1 MLNAETALLLLLLI
15 ASLVGMGARRFNL
28 PYTVALVLAGTGLGF
43 LHFDSLDALRLTPE
57 LLMAGFLPALLFE
70 AAYHVDYARFKKL
83 APAVLLL
90 ALPGVLL
97 AVALTAFGSYL
108 AFRALGVDGFS
119 LAHGFLFGSMIA
131 ATDPI
136 SVLALFKTMG
146 VTKRLYLLV
155 EGESLLN
162 DGVAV
167 VVFIIVAA
175 VVGVET
181 GHGHP
186 PHLDGVSEIVV
197 YGIKT
202 FGWMAIG
209 GSVIGGMVGGAVSLL
224 TRNIDDKLLETALTV
239 VTAYG
244 SFLLAEHFHAS
255 GVLSTVVAGV
265 VLGSFGSRFGMSVR
279 TRVAVVDFWEFMA
292 FFSNT
297 FVFLLVG
304 LELDIPELA
313 AASGLVAVAFL
324 VVVGARAVTVYSLMP
339 LTRLLKGE
347 AFPKIWSHVLVWG
360 GLRGSLSMVLVMSL
374 PVDFPGRRLLLV
386 LIFGVVSVSLV
397 LQALTMKPL
406 LVRLGLSSKKEVRLS
421 YERARGQVWMAHA
434 ALEDIGKRGETLDPD
449 IRSRFEQRFT
459 TLLERGRAA
468 AREAAGD
475 QLDAERLDE
484 AALHLISVQEE
495 ALRKAQEEGVVSE
508 EAAESLLEELAAER
522 EHLIHHGVGHAEPQ
536 G

>member
-15 ASLVGMGARRFNL
+15 AALVGMAARRLNV
-28 PYTVALVLAGTGLGF
+28 PYTVALVLAGTALGF
-43 LHFDSLDALRLTPE
+43 FHIDTLSALHLTPE

-70 AAYHVDYARFKKL
+70 AAYHVDFAKFRKL

-97 AVALTAFGSYL
+97 AVTLTAFGSTYAL
-108 AFRALGVDGFS
+108 QALGVEGFTLS
-119 LAHGFLFGSMIA
+119 HGFLFGSMIA

-136 SVLALFKTMG
+136 SVLALFKTSG
-146 VTKRLYLLV
+146 VTKKLYLLV

-175 VVGVET
+175 VVGVST

-186 PHLDGVSEIVV
+186 PHLEGLQEIAV

-202 FGWMAIG
+202 FAWMAVGGCLIG
-209 GSVIGGMVGGAVSLL
+209 GTIGGAVSLL

-244 SFLLAEHFHAS
+244 SFLFAEHFHAS

-265 VLGSFGSRFGMSVR
+265 VLGSFGSRFGMQVQ

-304 LELDIPELA
+304 LELDIPEMA
-313 AASGLVAVAFL
+313 AASLLVVVAFV
-324 VVVGARAVTVYSLMP
+324 VVVGARAITVYTLLP
-339 LTRLLKGE
+339 LSRFTKSG
-347 AFPKIWSHVLVWG
+347 AFPRSWSHVLVWG

-374 PVDFPGRRLLLV
+374 PPEFEGRRLLLV
-386 LIFGVVSVSLV
+386 LIFGVVSMSLV

-406 LVRLGLSSKKEVRLS
+406 LAKLGLSSTRQVRLD
-421 YERARGQVWMAHA
+421 YERARGQVWMAKA
-434 ALEDIGKRGETLDPD
+434 ALTDLKRRGDTLDPN
-449 IRSRFEQRFT
+449 IRASFEERYT
-459 TLLERGRAA
+459 ALLDQSQAA

-475 QLDAERLDE
+475 HLDAERVDE
-484 AALHLISVQEE
+484 ATLHLIRVQEE
-495 ALRKAQEEGVVSE
+495 ALREAVEEGVVSQ
-508 EAAESLLEELAAER
+508 EAAETLLEELAQER
-522 EHLIHHGVGHAEPQ
+522 ESRVAHGVGEA
-536 G
+536 